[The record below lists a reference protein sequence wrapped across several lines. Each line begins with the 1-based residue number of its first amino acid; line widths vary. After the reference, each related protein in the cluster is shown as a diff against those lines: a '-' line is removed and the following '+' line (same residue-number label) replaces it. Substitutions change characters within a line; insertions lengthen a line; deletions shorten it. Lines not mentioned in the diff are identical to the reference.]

1 MWCLISTKL
10 VILPKVSVFDRA
22 LEQAMELRSA
32 KKPGLIEA
40 NESIPMEHNRWKNQA
55 TFLDP
60 IGQSLSRNSF
70 QKTQPSSLFS
80 TSSL

>member
-1 MWCLISTKL
+1 MLISTRL

-22 LEQAMELRSA
+22 LEQAIVVPI
-32 KKPGLIEA
+32 PGLIEA

-60 IGQSLSRNSF
+60 VGQSLM
-70 QKTQPSSLFS
+70 
-80 TSSL
+80 